1 MKKIVATLSSFLL
14 LWVATAHAQLEL
26 QPQVAFSA
34 SRVMSISGVD
44 QTMEGPYYYS
54 PGRHRSEMDAAGQT
68 ITAIIREDRNLIWML
83 MPQMNM
89 YMELSFDE
97 RELGRGGAFEGAE
110 VLQSREL
117 GREEVNGM
125 RTTRYEITVRNPGGD
140 SATGTVWATA
150 EMIPMKMDMVVD
162 SGERVVVELRDVRI
176 EPQPDELFEVPAGYT
191 GMSLG
196 SIGNIANALQGAFGG
211 AGDAGQSG
219 AAQQGAGDDPGFAQ
233 EVAEGA
239 AEGARDAVSDGV
251 RDGVRENVGRRIRGI
266 FNR

>member
-1 MKKIVATLSSFLL
+1 MKKIVATLSSFMLL
-14 LWVATAHAQLEL
+14 LAATAHAQLEL

-34 SRVMSISGVD
+34 SRVISVSGVD
-44 QTMEGPYYYS
+44 QAMEGPYYYS
-54 PGRHRSEMDAAGQT
+54 PGRHRSEMNAQGQSF
-68 ITAIIREDRNLIWML
+68 TAIIREDRNLIWML
-83 MPQMNM
+83 MPQLNM
-89 YMELSFDE
+89 YMELSFDD

-117 GREEVNGM
+117 GREDINGM
-125 RTTRYEITVRNPGGD
+125 RTTRYEVTVRNPDGD

-150 EMIPMKMDMVVD
+150 ENIPMKMDMVVD
-162 SGERVVVELRDVRI
+162 SGERVVLELRDVRI
-176 EPQPDELFEVPAGYT
+176 GPQPDELFEVPAGYT

-196 SIGNIANALQGAFGG
+196 SIGSITNALQGAFGG
-211 AGDAGQSG
+211 AAEAGQAGASG
-219 AAQQGAGDDPGFAQ
+219 ADQDDPGFAR